1 MVDILYAEDQP
12 ELSDPNREIMT
23 MLGHNVTV
31 AKNGSKAIDTLIT
44 MSGFDVLVTD
54 YDMPGAN
61 GIDVIHAARQISK
74 QPPVTICYTSSEI
87 KRPTSG
93 VTMIDTQPVPPG
105 VIVMDKTTHSI
116 LDVVRVINDTLK
128 ELLHGSDS
136 VR

>member
-31 AKNGSKAIDTLIT
+31 AKNESKAIDTLVT

-61 GIDVIHAARQISK
+61 GIDVIHAAHQISK
-74 QPPVTICYTSSEI
+74 KPPVIICYTSSEI

-93 VTMIDTQPVPPG
+93 VTMIDAQPVPPG

-116 LDVVRVINDTLK
+116 LDVVQVINDTLK